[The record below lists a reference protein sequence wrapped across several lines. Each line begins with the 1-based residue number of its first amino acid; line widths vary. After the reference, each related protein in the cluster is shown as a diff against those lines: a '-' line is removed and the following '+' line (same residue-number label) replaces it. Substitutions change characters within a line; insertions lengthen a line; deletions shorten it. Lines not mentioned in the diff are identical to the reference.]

1 MEELVTQLLARLK
14 GIWKYRWYAI
24 AAIWFVAAVGWLIV
38 YTLPEKYESSARI
51 YVDTQSLLRPLM
63 AGIATPPNLEQ
74 QVMIMS
80 RTLISRPNVER
91 VIRMVDLDIK
101 TKSTKDHEKLV
112 NKLTNDITI
121 ASIGR
126 DNLFTIS
133 YTNES
138 PTIAKDV
145 VQSFL
150 TIFVE
155 GALGDKKQDTTSAL
169 NFIDMQIKDY
179 QEKLVNAELALKDFK
194 QKNVGLMPDQGG
206 DYVTQLSSTSEK
218 LNQAKLELVEAEQ
231 ARNVL
236 KKQISGNE
244 PTLEMGDSAST
255 DFNPEIDA
263 RIQTLNKNL
272 DLLRLNF
279 TEAHPDVISTKRLIT
294 ALEARKKAEAQINK
308 NSADPGKNY
317 SPMLQ
322 QLNVVLAEAEAR
334 VAAIKARV
342 GEYSARYNHLL
353 SMSKAIPQV
362 EADLA
367 QLNRNYEIDK
377 VNYEKLIERRESAKI
392 SGDMDSANEL
402 VTFRIIDPPVTPQLP
417 TGPNLVR
424 LFTFVFLISIA
435 SGISI
440 AFLISEIFPTFHSQS
455 SLRELTGRPV
465 LGAVSIIWTDQQVLK
480 QKREIYALGFSLLLL
495 LAVYGVLMTRAIQ
508 RISSN

>member
-1 MEELVTQLLARLK
+1 MEELVTQLLSRLK
-14 GIWKYRWYAI
+14 GIWKYRWFAM
-24 AAIWFVAAVGWLIV
+24 AAIWLVAVVGWLIV

-63 AGIATPPNLEQ
+63 AGIASPPNLEQ

-101 TKSTKDHEKLV
+101 TKTTKDHEKLV
-112 NKLTNDITI
+112 NKLTNDIMI

-179 QEKLVNAELALKDFK
+179 QEKLVNAELALKNFK
-194 QKNVGLMPDQGG
+194 QKNVGLMPGQGE
-206 DYVTQLSSTSEK
+206 DYVTQLSTTSEK

-244 PTLEMGDSAST
+244 PSLEMGGSST
-255 DFNPEIDA
+255 DLNPEIDA

-279 TEAHPDVISTKRLIT
+279 TEAHPDVVSTKRLIT

-342 GEYSARYNHLL
+342 GEYAARYNHLL

-367 QLNRNYEIDK
+367 QLSRNYQIDK

-424 LFTFVFLISIA
+424 LFTLVFLISIA

-465 LGAVSIIWTDQQVLK
+465 LGAVTIIWTDREVLK

-495 LAVYGVLMTRAIQ
+495 VATYGVLMTRAVQ